1 MSEIFKVGIA
11 DLKTCTSPNGV
22 MTLGLGSC
30 VGIAIRDPMNKVGGL
45 VHIMLPDNKAIT
57 GGQHNIAKFADTGIE
72 ELVRQMERLGARRIR
87 MVAKIAGGANMFNF
101 QGGGANAVGKVGERN
116 VEAVRAKLRQLNI
129 PIQAADTGL
138 NYGRTVIFY
147 PETGAYHIRAVGKPE
162 KVI

>member
-1 MSEIFKVGIA
+1 MSEIIKVGMA
-11 DLKTCTSPNGV
+11 DLKTCVSPNGIT
-22 MTLGLGSC
+22 TLGLGSC
-30 VGIAIRDPMNKVGGL
+30 VGIAIRDPVNKIGGL
-45 VHIMLPDNKAIT
+45 AHVMLPDSNAIKSS
-57 GGQHNIAKFADTGIE
+57 QMNIAKFADTGIA
-72 ELVRQMERLGARRIR
+72 ELVKQMERLGAKRER

-116 VEAVRAKLRQLNI
+116 VEAVKAKLRQLNI